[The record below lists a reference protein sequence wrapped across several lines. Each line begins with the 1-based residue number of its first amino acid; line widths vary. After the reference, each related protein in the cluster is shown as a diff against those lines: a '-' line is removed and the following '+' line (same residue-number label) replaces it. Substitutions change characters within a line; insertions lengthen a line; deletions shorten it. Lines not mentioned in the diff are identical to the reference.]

1 MTRTER
7 ASYPRALNR
16 DRSESRNGLDSSL
29 RKRGAGNYN
38 WGSLADE
45 HRLES
50 TAQDDEENE
59 LVEEEEGKSGS
70 GPGDTSGTFYIASW
84 PEQAFTAIGV
94 RSPMESEASSKS
106 YIERSASA
114 SSNPSSSITEEDR
127 EKARNLRKNAFKKS
141 DRTYLEFPSRITC
154 V

>member
-16 DRSESRNGLDSSL
+16 DRSESRNGLDSGL

-70 GPGDTSGTFYIASW
+70 GPGDTFYGTFLAQMASNRHL
-84 PEQAFTAIGV
+84 Q
-94 RSPMESEASSKS
+94 
-106 YIERSASA
+106 
-114 SSNPSSSITEEDR
+114 
-127 EKARNLRKNAFKKS
+127 L
-141 DRTYLEFPSRITC
+141 
-154 V
+154 